1 MRWPEKAL
9 VNEISYDTIQLG
21 LREVIVEK
29 EETNKTKSEYIPGV
43 CNIGPAERRAR
54 RMVGLGGLGITIVLW
69 AIFIFVHVPQIWR
82 FFIFLPAS
90 MGATG
95 FLQSAFHF
103 CVGFGMKGVFNFGP
117 VVGKTDTVMEAEFRK
132 KDRQKALFILFL
144 SVMIGV
150 AVALAAVVIKI

>member
-1 MRWPEKAL
+1 MRSPEKAL
-9 VNEISYDTIQLG
+9 VNEISYDTIQIG
-21 LREVIVEK
+21 LREVFMEK
-29 EETNKTKSEYIPGV
+29 DETNKTKSEYIPGV

-69 AIFIFVHVPQIWR
+69 AIVIFVHVPQIWR
-82 FFIFLPAS
+82 LFIFLPAS

-103 CVGFGMKGVFNFGP
+103 CAGFGMKGVFNFGP
-117 VVGKTDTVMEAEFRK
+117 DVGKTDTVMEAEFRK